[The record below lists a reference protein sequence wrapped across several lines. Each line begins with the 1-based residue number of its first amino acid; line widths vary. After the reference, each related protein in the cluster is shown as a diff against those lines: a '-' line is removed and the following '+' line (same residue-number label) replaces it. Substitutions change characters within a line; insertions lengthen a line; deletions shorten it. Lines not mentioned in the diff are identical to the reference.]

1 MYFTYIFYE
10 MKIFFQEESNAEVG
24 TEVGLVHFYE
34 LRGVHEMH
42 RRIIYVSTLFYLGIF
57 LSLIINAKICNSFFS
72 FFSIVYTQPDG
83 TLFFLIF
90 TYLRGR
96 SH

>member
-10 MKIFFQEESNAEVG
+10 MKIFFQEKSNAEVG

-42 RRIIYVSTLFYLGIF
+42 RRIIYVSALFYLGIF
-57 LSLIINAKICNSFFS
+57 LSFIINAKICNIFFS
-72 FFSIVYTQPDG
+72 FFNIVWA
-83 TLFFLIF
+83 LVNLICQVV
-90 TYLRGR
+90 G
-96 SH
+96 

>member
-10 MKIFFQEESNAEVG
+10 MIFFLSGEELKSNAEVG

-42 RRIIYVSTLFYLGIF
+42 RRIIYVSALFYLGIF
-57 LSLIINAKICNSFFS
+57 LSFIINAKICNSFFS
-72 FFSIVYTQPDG
+72 FF
-83 TLFFLIF
+83 FLDVDK
-90 TYLRGR
+90 
-96 SH
+96 

>member
-1 MYFTYIFYE
+1 

-42 RRIIYVSTLFYLGIF
+42 RRIIYVSALFYVGIF
-57 LSLIINAKICNSFFS
+57 LSFIINAGWLTEM
-72 FFSIVYTQPDG
+72 TQDP
-83 TLFFLIF
+83 TNV
-90 TYLRGR
+90 
-96 SH
+96 

>member
-10 MKIFFQEESNAEVG
+10 MKIFFQEKSNAEVG

-42 RRIIYVSTLFYLGIF
+42 RKIIYVSALFYLRIF
-57 LSLIINAKICNSFFS
+57 LSFIINAKICNIFFS
-72 FFSIVYTQPDG
+72 FFNIVWA
-83 TLFFLIF
+83 LVNLICQVV
-90 TYLRGR
+90 G
-96 SH
+96 